1 MLKQRFIF
9 VSMLLFSVLNGLFAN
24 PAKTEHVEA
33 QLVPEVTTIVPG
45 EAFWVGLHMKIQD
58 HWHVYWRNA
67 GDAGLATA
75 IDWELPEGFSAGE
88 IQWPYPDAIPFDE
101 FMNFGY
107 ENEVLLPV
115 QITPPANLAPGSTVT
130 LKANASWLVCKDVC
144 IPENVDLELPLAIG
158 EHVAINAAWT
168 QPFADTRAM
177 LPITN
182 SGWKVQAAK
191 IDTALVFE
199 IVPPEWVSD
208 SPGKIRFFPYDELV
222 INNGAAQEVT
232 AGGNGYRLNV
242 PLSPDREGDPERISG
257 VLVSENGWRGAGSEK
272 SQEISVEIGKSLDS
286 NFGSSAGNQEIG
298 SIWWAL
304 LFAFVGGMIL
314 NLMPCVLP
322 VLSLKILGFVQQAG
336 EDSSKVF
343 SHGMVFTLGVLVSFW
358 VLAGALLLLRAGGEQ
373 LGWGFQLQSPSF
385 IIVLAIFLF
394 LFGLNLFGVFELGT
408 SLMGVGQGAASR
420 SDYLGSF
427 VSGVTATV
435 VATPCTA
442 PFMGSAL
449 GFALSQPALLSMAIF
464 TALGMGMALPYVLLA
479 SSPGLLKFV
488 PKPGAWMD
496 TLKQSMGF
504 LMMATVIWLLYVL
517 DGQVGSLGVFV
528 ALLAL
533 LVVGFG
539 GWVLGRWGTL
549 MRSKTTRLV
558 AKTIAAVLIV
568 GSAWFTIDMVGD
580 GTASA
585 SAATK
590 TSANAAAHVGWEPYS
605 PELVSKLRAQG
616 KPVFIDF
623 TASWCLSCQVNKKV
637 ALNNAEVEAAFAS
650 KGVTRVIADWTSKD
664 ENITRALAAFGRN
677 SVPLYVLYGAGSN
690 EKPIVL
696 PELLTPGL
704 ILDALA
710 RIN

>member
-9 VSMLLFSVLNGLFAN
+9 VSMLLFFVVNSLLAN
-24 PAKTEHVEA
+24 SAKTDHVEA
-33 QLVPEVTTIVPG
+33 ELVPEVTTIVPG

-88 IQWPYPDAIPFDE
+88 IQWPHPEAIPFDE

-107 ENEVLLPV
+107 ENEVLLLV

-208 SPGKIRFFPYDELV
+208 SPGNIRFFPYDELV
-222 INNGAAQEVT
+222 INNGAVQEVT
-232 AGGNGYRLNV
+232 ATGNGYRLNV

-257 VLVSENGWRGAGSEK
+257 VLVSENGWRGTGSEK
-272 SQEISVEIGKSLDS
+272 SQEISVEIGQSLDS
-286 NFGSSAGNQEIG
+286 NFGTSAGNQEIG

-385 IIVLAIFLF
+385 IVVLAIFLF

-533 LVVGFG
+533 LVVSFG

-568 GSAWFTIDMVGD
+568 GSAWLTIDMVGD

-590 TSANAAAHVGWEPYS
+590 TSANAAAHAGWEPYS
-605 PELVSKLRAQG
+605 PELVNTLRAQG

>member
-9 VSMLLFSVLNGLFAN
+9 VSMLLFVLNVCWAN
-24 PAKTEHVEA
+24 SAKTDHVEA
-33 QLVPEVTTIVPG
+33 ELVPEVTTIVPG

-88 IQWPYPDAIPFDE
+88 IQWPYPEAIPFDE

-107 ENEVLLPV
+107 ENEVLLLV

-144 IPENVDLELPLAIG
+144 IPENVDLELSLAIG

-208 SPGKIRFFPYDELV
+208 SPGNIRFFPYDELV
-222 INNGAAQEVT
+222 INNGAVQEVT
-232 AGGNGYRLNV
+232 ATGNGYRLNV
-242 PLSPDREGDPERISG
+242 PLSPDREGDPNAFPVCWFR
-257 VLVSENGWRGAGSEK
+257 RTAGAARDRKNRRK
-272 SQEISVEIGKSLDS
+272 SALRSVNRWTVILAHPPEIRKSA
-286 NFGSSAGNQEIG
+286 FGGR
-298 SIWWAL
+298 

-358 VLAGALLLLRAGGEQ
+358 VAGACCCCGRAANNSVGI
-373 LGWGFQLQSPSF
+373 ST
-385 IIVLAIFLF
+385 AIAVIYCCVGYLLF

-488 PKPGAWMD
+488 PKPGAWM
-496 TLKQSMGF
+496 
-504 LMMATVIWLLYVL
+504 
-517 DGQVGSLGVFV
+517 
-528 ALLAL
+528 
-533 LVVGFG
+533 
-539 GWVLGRWGTL
+539 
-549 MRSKTTRLV
+549 
-558 AKTIAAVLIV
+558 
-568 GSAWFTIDMVGD
+568 
-580 GTASA
+580 
-585 SAATK
+585 
-590 TSANAAAHVGWEPYS
+590 EPS
-605 PELVSKLRAQG
+605 NNPW
-616 KPVFIDF
+616 DF
-623 TASWCLSCQVNKKV
+623 
-637 ALNNAEVEAAFAS
+637 
-650 KGVTRVIADWTSKD
+650 
-664 ENITRALAAFGRN
+664 
-677 SVPLYVLYGAGSN
+677 
-690 EKPIVL
+690 
-696 PELLTPGL
+696 
-704 ILDALA
+704 
-710 RIN
+710 

>member
-9 VSMLLFSVLNGLFAN
+9 VSMVLFFVVNGLLAN
-24 PAKTEHVEA
+24 SAKTDHVEA
-33 QLVPEVTTIVPG
+33 ELVPEVTTIVPG

-88 IQWPYPDAIPFDE
+88 IQWPHPEAIPFDE

-107 ENEVLLPV
+107 ENEVLLLV

-208 SPGKIRFFPYDELV
+208 SPGNIRFFPYDELV
-222 INNGAAQEVT
+222 INNGAVQEVT
-232 AGGNGYRLNV
+232 ATGNGYRLNV

-257 VLVSENGWRGAGSEK
+257 VLVSENGWRGTGSEK
-272 SQEISVEIGKSLDS
+272 SQEISVEIGNSLDS
-286 NFGSSAGNQEIG
+286 NFGTSAGNQEIG

-385 IIVLAIFLF
+385 IVVLAIFLF

-533 LVVGFG
+533 LVVSFG

-549 MRSKTTRLV
+549 MRSKTTCLA

-568 GSAWFTIDMVGD
+568 GSAWFAIDMVGD

-590 TSANAAAHVGWEPYS
+590 TSANAAAHAGWEPYS
-605 PELVSKLRAQG
+605 PELVNTLRAQG